1 MLVLRIMRLRA
12 RIYDFV
18 SLNPYLSGSLLKPS
32 QCFFVDFCAIFPSS
46 LLKHF
51 YVLELHPLRFK

>member
-1 MLVLRIMRLRA
+1 
-12 RIYDFV
+12 
-18 SLNPYLSGSLLKPS
+18 LSGSLLKPS